1 MTAVTVTDN
10 KEVFSPLYISLS
22 WNQVFPII
30 WLSPLYISL
39 AEIKFSPALG
49 YPLYTSPWAEINFP
63 QYLALP
69 LIYLLGWNKVFPS
82 IWCLLSRPQALCG
95 VLLVSGGSARVWP
108 LWLSSSVTLGQ
119 LTSPSHQVV
128 RVRHNL
134 FWIDVVSWL
143 HLQDNQSMREIWLQR
158 TPWSEWRPVSL
169 VVTQLS
175 PETVVYWTILCVAC
189 LFLIID
195 VVNIASSFTA
205 KQWRKIL
212 VNLATR
218 AINILSTI
226 NLKAAEVDL
235 FQIFL
240 MSLFIN

>member
-1 MTAVTVTDN
+1 MKAG
-10 KEVFSPLYISLS
+10 EFSGDTIISRNYCVL
-22 WNQVFPII
+22 N
-30 WLSPLYISL
+30 
-39 AEIKFSPALG
+39 
-49 YPLYTSPWAEINFP
+49 YT
-63 QYLALP
+63 
-69 LIYLLGWNKVFPS
+69 
-82 IWCLLSRPQALCG
+82 
-95 VLLVSGGSARVWP
+95 
-108 LWLSSSVTLGQ
+108 
-119 LTSPSHQVV
+119 
-128 RVRHNL
+128 
-134 FWIDVVSWL
+134 
-143 HLQDNQSMREIWLQR
+143 
-158 TPWSEWRPVSL
+158 
-169 VVTQLS
+169 
-175 PETVVYWTILCVAC
+175 VAC